1 MRRSKRGREETSQR
15 TARKQ
20 REVIRDVMLSA
31 GQCATWLTLDELA
44 NLTHY
49 PPASIS
55 AQLRHLRKAR
65 FGGYAVAKRRR
76 AVNPAMCGEGI
87 GPLWEY
93 AVEPVQ
99 RVIAGRTGKYG
110 QVACGTEKR
119 GMQQGPEHSPRTD
132 AQPSVSDGSR
142 AWA

>member
-1 MRRSKRGREETSQR
+1 MRRSKRGREETNR
-15 TARKQ
+15 KTARKQ

-31 GQCATWLTLDELA
+31 GLCATWLTLDELA
-44 NLTHY
+44 KLTQY

-76 AVNPAMCGEGI
+76 AVNPAMRAEGI

-93 AVEPVQ
+93 AVELVQ
-99 RVIAGRTGKYG
+99 RVVVGRKGKRG
-110 QVACGTEKR
+110 AISCGTK
-119 GMQQGPEHSPRTD
+119 GLVAQGRPEHLPRTD
-132 AQPSVSDGSR
+132 AQQSVSDGSR